1 MPALL
6 RTPSPPGPT
15 QRWLFGNLKEFS
27 HDQLGSLARW
37 ARQYGDVVSARFGP
51 RRIIFLNHPDLV
63 EEVLVSQH
71 RKFIKHYR
79 LRKSARALG
88 QGLVTSEG
96 ELWRSQRKLA
106 QPAFH
111 RERINRYAQSM
122 VSFTEQMLAS
132 WADGQVRDVHADM
145 MTLTLEIVAKT
156 LFDSEIGGK
165 SADARAAMEI
175 LERGFIARTRRLMA
189 PPIWLPTPLN
199 MRLERAVRRLEQIIF
214 AIIAERRRSRE
225 DRGDLLS
232 MLLHA
237 QDQES
242 GRRMSDQ
249 LLRDEVMT
257 LFMAGH
263 ETTANTLAWA
273 WLFVARQPDVEA
285 RLHEELDRT
294 LAGRTPT
301 VADLPQ
307 LAFAERIITE
317 TLRVH
322 PTVWMVG
329 REAIEPVE
337 LGGYRIPVGMTVFMP
352 QWVIHRDPR
361 WYDDPEVFRPQ
372 RWADGLMQRIPRYA
386 YFPFGGGPRICIGN
400 NFAMMEATLI
410 LATIA
415 QKYRMAL
422 APDADIKLLP
432 SMTLRPAHGIKVV
445 LEERRSSAVPVAHG
459 GAVGSTSNVRFA
471 ATGRG
476 CPKDG

>member
-1 MPALL
+1 
-6 RTPSPPGPT
+6 
-15 QRWLFGNLKEFS
+15 
-27 HDQLGSLARW
+27 
-37 ARQYGDVVSARFGP
+37 VVFA
-51 RRIIFLNHPDLV
+51 NHPALV
-63 EEVLVSQH
+63 EEVLVNQH

-79 LRKSARALG
+79 LRSTRRALG

-111 RERINRYAQSM
+111 RERINRYAQLM
-122 VSFTEQMLAS
+122 VAYTERMLAS
-132 WADGQVRDVHADM
+132 WANGQVRDVHADM

-156 LFDSEIGGK
+156 LFDAEIGGE
-165 SADARAAMEI
+165 SADARVAMET

-189 PPIWLPTPLN
+189 APIWLPTPLN
-199 MRLERAVRRLEQIIF
+199 IRLGRAIRGLERIILS
-214 AIIAERRRSRE
+214 IIAKRRKSGE

-237 QDQES
+237 QDEDS

-273 WLFVARQPDVEA
+273 WHFLAKHPDVEA
-285 RLHEELDRT
+285 RLHHELDQT
-294 LAGRTPT
+294 LAGRPPT
-301 VADLPQ
+301 VADLPR
-307 LAFAERIITE
+307 LSYAERIVTE
-317 TLRVH
+317 TLRVY
-322 PTVWMVG
+322 PTVWTLG
-329 REAIEPVE
+329 REATEPVD
-337 LGGYRIPVGMTVFMP
+337 LGGYSLPAGMTVFMP

-361 WYDDPEVFRPQ
+361 WYDDPEVFRPE

-415 QKYRMAL
+415 QKYRIAL
-422 APDADIKLLP
+422 APDAEVKRLP

-445 LEERRSSAVPVAHG
+445 LEKRRSSDDRNGNAEDACPTSVHNPCSGEPAPTAVPLAAMG
-459 GAVGSTSNVRFA
+459 RNCPQGA
-471 ATGRG
+471 
-476 CPKDG
+476 